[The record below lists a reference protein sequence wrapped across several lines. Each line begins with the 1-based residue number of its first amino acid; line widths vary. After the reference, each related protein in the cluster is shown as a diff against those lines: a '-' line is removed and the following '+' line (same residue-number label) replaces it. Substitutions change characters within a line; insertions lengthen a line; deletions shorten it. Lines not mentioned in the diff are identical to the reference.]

1 MSGWL
6 LILALLLLGGVLS
19 TLGDRL
25 GSKVGKARL
34 SLLGMRP
41 RRTAVVI
48 TVLTGS
54 LISAIS
60 LGLMLLVSDRLRTGL
75 FELDQLERRLRD
87 GREAL
92 VRSRGELVTAER
104 GREQARRQLATV
116 EAQATA
122 LRKELA
128 PLQQQRRQ
136 LEQERDRLS
145 REIGAKDADIR
156 RNRDE
161 LAKLNARISA
171 GAKELEQLETNLI
184 ALRRGDVVISSGQ
197 PLEIAKVR
205 IERPDQAKAVIEALL
220 RQTNTNVYQRVLPGQ
235 PPNRQILLVPRSDIT
250 KLEGILSKPGDWV
263 VSLLSAANVLK
274 GERQVVAFPD
284 VRRNKLVVKAGEQL
298 ASTVLEGDERSIEQV
313 EAAAHLLEAAFI
325 PFQHG
330 GRQLLTGLHH
340 ELVAAHIGEGHH
352 LPLTL
357 EHVGGGD
364 QAHHPVARFAEDAFE
379 FGDVAARHQQDLAVG
394 GLPGQHPLIHV
405 GVGLAQ
411 QGLDHNLGLVGA
423 LDAHLGDLQGLSTAD
438 HHVAPS

>member
-1 MSGWL
+1 VSGWL

-92 VRSRGELVTAER
+92 ERSQRELGAAEQDR
-104 GREQARRQLATV
+104 AQARTQLGMV
-116 EAQATA
+116 EAQAQA

-128 PLQQQRRQ
+128 PLQEQRRQ
-136 LEQERDRLS
+136 LELERDRLTQ
-145 REIGAKDADIR
+145 EIGSKDADIR
-156 RNRDE
+156 RNREE
-161 LAKLNARISA
+161 LAKLNSRINA
-171 GAKELEQLETNLI
+171 GAKELQQLESNLI

-205 IERPDQAKAVIEALL
+205 IERPDQAKLVIEALL
-220 RQTNTNVYQRVLPGQ
+220 RQTNANVYQRVLPGQ
-235 PPNRQILLVPRSDIT
+235 APNRQILLVPRSDIT
-250 KLEGILSKPGDWV
+250 KLEGILSKPGEWV
-263 VSLLSAANVLK
+263 VSLISAANVLK

-284 VRRNKLVVKAGEQL
+284 VRRNQQVVKAGEQL
-298 ASTVLEGDERSIEQV
+298 ATTVLEGDERSPEQV
-313 EAAAHLLEAAFI
+313 RSRLNLLLAAAYNTVQRDGSLAS
-325 PFQHG
+325 
-330 GRQLLTGLHH
+330 GLQF
-340 ELVAAHIGEGHH
+340 
-352 LPLTL
+352 
-357 EHVGGGD
+357 D
-364 QAHHPVARFAEDAFE
+364 
-379 FGDVAARHQQDLAVG
+379 AARLNLLSAELTNRPTGQVVQLQAISRRSSDLADPVEVEI
-394 GLPGQHPLIHV
+394 QAV
-405 GVGLAQ
+405 
-411 QGLDHNLGLVGA
+411 NR
-423 LDAHLGDLQGLSTAD
+423 
-438 HHVAPS
+438 

>member
-75 FELDQLERRLRD
+75 FELDQLERRLRE

-92 VRSRGELVTAER
+92 HRSQSELTAAEQ
-104 GREQARRQLATV
+104 GRQQARSQLTMV
-116 EAQATA
+116 EAQAA
-122 LRKELA
+122 SLRRELA
-128 PLQQQRRQ
+128 PLLQQRRL
-136 LEQERDRLS
+136 LEQERDQLS
-145 REIGAKDADIR
+145 REIGAKDADIQ
-156 RNRDE
+156 RNRQE
-161 LAKLNARISA
+161 LARLNNRISA
-171 GAKELEQLETNLI
+171 SAKELQQLETNLI

-205 IERPDQAKAVIEALL
+205 IEKPEQAKVVIEALL

-235 PPNRQILLVPRSDIT
+235 TPNRQILLVPRSDIT
-250 KLEGILSKPGDWV
+250 KLEGILSKRGDWV
-263 VSLLSAANVLK
+263 VSLISAANVLK

-284 VRRNKLVVKAGEQL
+284 VRRNRQVVKAGEQL
-298 ASTVLEGDERSIEQV
+298 ATTVLEGDERSAEQV
-313 EAAAHLLEAAFI
+313 RSRLNVLLASAYNTVQRAGSLASGLQFDAASVN
-325 PFQHG
+325 
-330 GRQLLTGLHH
+330 QLSNALTNRPAGQVVQLQAVSLRNSD
-340 ELVAAHIGEGHH
+340 LV
-352 LPLTL
+352 
-357 EHVGGGD
+357 D
-364 QAHHPVARFAEDAFE
+364 PVAVELR
-379 FGDVAARHQQDLAVG
+379 AV
-394 GLPGQHPLIHV
+394 PR
-405 GVGLAQ
+405 
-411 QGLDHNLGLVGA
+411 
-423 LDAHLGDLQGLSTAD
+423 
-438 HHVAPS
+438 

>member
-75 FELDQLERRLRD
+75 FELDRLERRLRE

-92 VRSRGELVTAER
+92 ERSQSDLNAAER
-104 GREQARRQLATV
+104 GRQQARSQLSMV
-116 EAQATA
+116 ERQATS

-128 PLQQQRRQ
+128 PLLQQRRQ
-136 LEQERDRLS
+136 LEQERDQLS
-145 REIGAKDADIR
+145 REMGAKDADIR
-156 RNRDE
+156 RNREE
-161 LAKLNARISA
+161 LSKLNTRISA
-171 GAKELEQLETNLI
+171 SAKELQQLETNLI

-205 IERPDQAKAVIEALL
+205 IQSPDQAQVVIEALL
-220 RQTNTNVYQRVLPGQ
+220 RQTNSNVFQRVLPGQ

-250 KLEGILSKPGDWV
+250 KLEGILSKRGDWV
-263 VSLLSAANVLK
+263 VSLISAANVLK

-284 VRRNKLVVKAGEQL
+284 VRRNKQVVRAGEQL
-298 ASTVLEGDERSIEQV
+298 ATTVLEGDERSPEQV
-313 EAAAHLLEAAFI
+313 RSRINLLLASAYNTVQRAGSLASGLQFDAASVN
-325 PFQHG
+325 
-330 GRQLLTGLHH
+330 QLSASLTSRPAGQVVQLQAISLRNSD
-340 ELVAAHIGEGHH
+340 LV
-352 LPLTL
+352 
-357 EHVGGGD
+357 D
-364 QAHHPVARFAEDAFE
+364 PVA
-379 FGDVAARHQQDLAVG
+379 VDLRAM
-394 GLPGQHPLIHV
+394 
-405 GVGLAQ
+405 
-411 QGLDHNLGLVGA
+411 
-423 LDAHLGDLQGLSTAD
+423 TR
-438 HHVAPS
+438 

>member
-75 FELDQLERRLRD
+75 FELDRLERRLRE

-92 VRSRGELVTAER
+92 ERSQSDLNAAER
-104 GREQARRQLATV
+104 GRQQARSQLSMV
-116 EAQATA
+116 ERQATS

-128 PLQQQRRQ
+128 PLLQQRRQ
-136 LEQERDRLS
+136 LEQERDQLS

-156 RNRDE
+156 RNREE
-161 LAKLNARISA
+161 LSKLNTRISA
-171 GAKELEQLETNLI
+171 SAKELQQLETNLI

-205 IERPDQAKAVIEALL
+205 IQSPDQAQVVIEALL
-220 RQTNTNVYQRVLPGQ
+220 RQTNSNVFQRVLPGQ

-250 KLEGILSKPGDWV
+250 KLEGILSKRGDWV
-263 VSLLSAANVLK
+263 VSLISAANVLK

-284 VRRNKLVVKAGEQL
+284 VRRNKQVVRAGEQL
-298 ASTVLEGDERSIEQV
+298 ATTVLEGDERSPEQV
-313 EAAAHLLEAAFI
+313 RSRINLLLASAYNTVQRAGSLASGLQFDAASVN
-325 PFQHG
+325 
-330 GRQLLTGLHH
+330 QLSASLTSRPAGQVVQLQAISLRNSD
-340 ELVAAHIGEGHH
+340 LV
-352 LPLTL
+352 
-357 EHVGGGD
+357 D
-364 QAHHPVARFAEDAFE
+364 PVAVDLRAM
-379 FGDVAARHQQDLAVG
+379 AR
-394 GLPGQHPLIHV
+394 
-405 GVGLAQ
+405 
-411 QGLDHNLGLVGA
+411 
-423 LDAHLGDLQGLSTAD
+423 
-438 HHVAPS
+438 

>member
-34 SLLGMRP
+34 SLLGLRP

-75 FELDQLERRLRD
+75 FELDQLERRLRE

-92 VRSRGELVTAER
+92 ERSQRELRSAEA
-104 GREQARRQLATV
+104 GRQQARSQLAMV
-116 EAQATA
+116 EAQASS
-122 LRKELA
+122 LRRELA
-128 PLQQQRRQ
+128 PLIQQRQQ
-136 LEQERDRLS
+136 LERERDQLS

-161 LAKLNARISA
+161 LARLNSRINA
-171 GAKELEQLETNLI
+171 GAKELQQLETNLI

-205 IERPDQAKAVIEALL
+205 IEQADQAKPVIEALL
-220 RQTNTNVYQRVLPGQ
+220 RQTNANVYQRVLPGE
-235 PPNRQILLVPRSDIT
+235 PPKRQILLVPRSDIS
-250 KLEGILSKPGDWV
+250 KLEGILSKKGDWV
-263 VSLLSAANVLK
+263 VSLISAANVLK

-284 VRRNKLVVKAGEQL
+284 VRRNTLVVKAGEQL
-298 ASTVLEGDERSIEQV
+298 ATTVLEGDERSAEQV
-313 EAAAHLLEAAFI
+313 RSRLNVLLASAFNMVKRD
-325 PFQHG
+325 G
-330 GRQLLTGLHH
+330 SLASGLQFDAGS
-340 ELVAAHIGEGHH
+340 VNQ
-352 LPLTL
+352 LTL
-357 EHVGGGD
+357 ALTDRPAG
-364 QAHHPVARFAEDAFE
+364 QAVQLQAISRRDSDVVDPVAVEIR
-379 FGDVAARHQQDLAVG
+379 AV
-394 GLPGQHPLIHV
+394 PR
-405 GVGLAQ
+405 
-411 QGLDHNLGLVGA
+411 
-423 LDAHLGDLQGLSTAD
+423 
-438 HHVAPS
+438 